1 MGYLAHPNVQTPSH
15 DTVIWRYMDL
25 PKFLLMLEQRGLYFS
40 LLTEF
45 SDKWEAV
52 IGRELTQGISTQ
64 FMSAS
69 GDVIQLF
76 REYSKRTAVNCWYQG
91 KGESIAMWGL
101 YTKSEFCVAIKST
114 VRDLMRALSVYER
127 DVFIGKVEYQD
138 HTAPPLRTLAQEDIT
153 PYKAI
158 LQKRTC
164 YQHECELR
172 VITHLT
178 PKFPEDAQPG
188 VVIVE
193 PFPVRG
199 KVVPVDLGTLIHS
212 VITGPHFPGWAW
224 ELLTSGLKRAGIDP
238 PVLESDAF
246 KPPTALFIEG

>member
-1 MGYLAHPNVQTPSH
+1 LAIVLW
-15 DTVIWRYMDL
+15 VCVAGR
-25 PKFLLMLEQRGLYFS
+25 K
-40 LLTEF
+40 
-45 SDKWEAV
+45 EAV
-52 IGRELTQGISTQ
+52 
-64 FMSAS
+64 
-69 GDVIQLF
+69 
-76 REYSKRTAVNCWYQG
+76 
-91 KGESIAMWGL
+91 
-101 YTKSEFCVAIKST
+101 TKL
-114 VRDLMRALSVYER
+114 DDSVLR
-127 DVFIGKVEYQD
+127 KVEYHD
-138 HTAPPLRTLAQEDIT
+138 HTAPPLRSLAQEEIT

-172 VITHLT
+172 VITHLF

-199 KVVPVDLGTLIHS
+199 KVVPMDLGTLIHS
-212 VITGPHFPGWAW
+212 VTTGPHFPGWAW

-246 KPPTALFIEG
+246 KPPTAPFIEG

>member
-1 MGYLAHPNVQTPSH
+1 
-15 DTVIWRYMDL
+15 MDL

-45 SDKWEAV
+45 PDKWEAV

-76 REYSKRTAVNCWYQG
+76 QEYSKHAAVNCWYQG
-91 KGESIAMWGL
+91 EGESIAMWDL
-101 YTKSEFCVAIKST
+101 YTKSEFGVAIKST
-114 VRDLMRALSVYER
+114 VRDLMRALSVFKQ
-127 DVFIGKVEYQD
+127 DVLIGKVEYQD
-138 HTAPPLRTLAQEDIT
+138 HTAPPLRTLAQADIT

-164 YQHECELR
+164 YRHECELR
-172 VITHLT
+172 VITHLL
-178 PKFPEDAQPG
+178 PKFPEDAEPNM
-188 VVIVE
+188 VIVE

-212 VITGPHFPGWAW
+212 VTTGPHFPGWAW
-224 ELLTSGLKRAGIDP
+224 ELLTSGLKRAGINP

-246 KPPTALFIEG
+246 KPPTAQFIEG